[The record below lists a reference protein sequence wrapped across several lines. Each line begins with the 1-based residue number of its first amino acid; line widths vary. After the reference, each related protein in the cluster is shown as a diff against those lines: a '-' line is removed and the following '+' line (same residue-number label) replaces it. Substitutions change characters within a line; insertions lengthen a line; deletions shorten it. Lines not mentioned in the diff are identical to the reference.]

1 MIDVAS
7 HLYTELLALP
17 DAIFTRQ
24 DALRMGLGDEVLKA
38 ALRRGLIT
46 RICRGAY
53 TGPGTWTKEEHRQ
66 LLAKAALRTYPDAVL
81 TGATAVAAHGIP
93 LFEVAAVRADIA
105 RPVAREASTEHL
117 RIRPLR
123 HDPVDTPWG
132 PATELATA
140 LVQMT
145 IDHGITA
152 GVTSIDAALHCGATT
167 RGSLDA
173 VYETVRRWPLS
184 SRVRCAL
191 EWSDGDAES
200 LGESV
205 TRVILR
211 AAGWRVVSQVPIAD
225 RHGELVAR
233 ADLGIEGTRVLI
245 EFDGKVKYADGG
257 ADALFREKKR
267 EDRLRALGYVIVRVT
282 WADLFHSQRIVA
294 AVAAALAVAA

>member
-1 MIDVAS
+1 MIDVTS
-7 HLYTELLALP
+7 HMFTELLALP

-24 DALRMGLGDEVLKA
+24 DALGADLCDEVLLA
-38 ALRRGLIT
+38 ARRRDLIA

-53 TGPGTWTKEEHRQ
+53 TAPGPWTTDQHRQ

-81 TGATAVAAHGIP
+81 SGATAVAAHGIP
-93 LFEVAAVRADIA
+93 LFEVPVVPADIA
-105 RPVAREASTEHL
+105 RPISREARTEHL

-123 HDPVDTPWG
+123 HDPVETPWG
-132 PATELATA
+132 PGTDVATA

-145 IDHGITA
+145 LDHGVTP
-152 GVTSIDAALHCGATT
+152 GVASIDAALQRGATT
-167 RGSLDA
+167 REALDA
-173 VYETVRRWPLS
+173 AYELVRRWPLS

-191 EWSDGDAES
+191 EWSDGDSES

-211 AAGWRVVSQVPIAD
+211 AAGWQVVSQVPIAD
-225 RHGELVAR
+225 RHGELIAR
-233 ADLGIEGTRVLI
+233 VDLAIKGTKVLI

-282 WADLFHSQRIVA
+282 WADLFHSHRIVA
-294 AVAAALAVAA
+294 AVTAALAVAA